1 MKSILQFKNKKAT
14 LDLATLVVV
23 IVGLLI
29 LAPVMLKI
37 FNTTV
42 GEVGDKLN
50 ESSTDAGA
58 AMEKVENTFVTF
70 WDYLIVIAFFVNV
83 VMLLISAFMV
93 DTHPVFLI
101 MYIISAFV
109 IMSFAPYTMEPVT
122 QILGMPQFTTELGQ
136 LPMTSFVIT
145 NFNLILLG
153 VIILS
158 GLVLYAKF
166 RGKGSDL

>member
-1 MKSILQFKNKKAT
+1 MNKIGQASIVTFV
-14 LDLATLVVV
+14 VVV
-23 IVGLLI
+23 IGLLI

-50 ESSTDAGA
+50 ETSTEAGA
-58 AMEKVENTFVTF
+58 AMEKVENTFTTF

-101 MYIISAFV
+101 MYIISVFV
-109 IMSFAPYTMEPVT
+109 IMSFAPYTMQPVT
-122 QILGMPQFTTELGQ
+122 KILGMDQFTTELGQ
-136 LPMTSFVIT
+136 IPMTSFVIT

-153 VIILS
+153 VIVLS
-158 GLVLYAKF
+158 GIVMYAKF